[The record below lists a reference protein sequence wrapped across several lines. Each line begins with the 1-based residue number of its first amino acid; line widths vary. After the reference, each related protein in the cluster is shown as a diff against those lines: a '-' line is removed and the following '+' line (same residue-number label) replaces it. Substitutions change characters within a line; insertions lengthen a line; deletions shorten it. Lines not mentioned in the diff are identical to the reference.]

1 MTRALSVV
9 KWHRSLGGSP
19 LSHSA
24 PPSPYDEAVGELLAT
39 PRKPRAALLETAAR
53 PDPVRRV
60 VAVRRQA
67 ARPRPFESLMGITPG
82 DAEGEERLLC
92 AIAVPVKNRGCLSRR
107 AIVRAISRA
116 APTGGTVLKTLAR
129 VSAGPRAIHSARE
142 ARAGDARQPAAA
154 NWPRRPTSLIAD
166 GTTLCARHGTPRQR
180 LTKSCAA
187 TMRIAATSLPGRHGS
202 ATAETHACDAASRRT
217 APFTLARSTST
228 VCPDHEPVGLYF
240 DLHLR
245 RGRAA
250 SPSGWY

>member
-1 MTRALSVV
+1 
-9 KWHRSLGGSP
+9 
-19 LSHSA
+19 
-24 PPSPYDEAVGELLAT
+24 
-39 PRKPRAALLETAAR
+39 
-53 PDPVRRV
+53 
-60 VAVRRQA
+60 
-67 ARPRPFESLMGITPG
+67 MGVIPG
-82 DAEGEERLLC
+82 DAEEKGKVLS
-92 AIAVPVKNRGCLSRR
+92 AIADPVKNRGCLSRR
-107 AIVRAISRA
+107 AIIRAISCA

-240 DLHLR
+240 ESSPEAQSQDVAARHRRVAGTEHSLSTHLIVFPTEQHLSLDISL
-245 RGRAA
+245 ADA
-250 SPSGWY
+250 LIAT